1 VDENHTLISSALKKI
16 GGGVNLLRS
25 KWGLTSV
32 IIGYIAGLI
41 TGYLFLPWPA
51 AMIFPIL
58 GTMLGSTIRQA
69 ELKVARLAAERDAAI
84 ATQSTFTTSTQ
95 HLSQSSQA
103 ASTQGQRQ
111 SKANPP
117 AVVAATEAN
126 PIHTP
131 NEQAVDLGPEWLSI
145 LEYIGTIEDMVL
157 LEGEK
162 NNLDNEI
169 VQRTLSVLVR
179 LNRIIP
185 QLVTFNNGDI
195 NHKIQRLVLKD
206 LNGAINPFINL
217 SGEAKRQNRRILLN
231 SLKDI
236 DNQIS
241 TYTSF
246 IEQKDLMELKNKAD
260 LIHQRYGMRN

>member
-1 VDENHTLISSALKKI
+1 M
-16 GGGVNLLRS
+16 LRS
-25 KWGLTSV
+25 KWGAASV
-32 IIGYIAGLI
+32 IIGYVAGLI
-41 TGYLFLPWPA
+41 SVSFLPDA
-51 AMIFPIL
+51 VALVFPIL

-69 ELKVARLAAERDAAI
+69 ELKVARLAAERDAAL
-84 ATQSTFTTSTQ
+84 AQSTSAQ
-95 HLSQSSQA
+95 SQSLSNQTTQAIQNQGQQRTVNQATSSSA
-103 ASTQGQRQ
+103 AS
-111 SKANPP
+111 SSNKAPD
-117 AVVAATEAN
+117 EQ
-126 PIHTP
+126 TP
-131 NEQAVDLGPEWLSI
+131 DLGPEWISI

-169 VQRTLSVLVR
+169 VQRTLSLLVR

-185 QLVTFNNGDI
+185 QLVVFNNGDI

-246 IEQKDLMELKNKAD
+246 IEQKDLMELKNKAE
-260 LIHQRYGMRN
+260 LIHQRYGLRN

>member
-1 VDENHTLISSALKKI
+1 M
-16 GGGVNLLRS
+16 LRS
-25 KWGLTSV
+25 KWGAASV
-32 IIGYIAGLI
+32 IIGYLGGYISTFFLHDAIAL
-41 TGYLFLPWPA
+41 
-51 AMIFPIL
+51 IFPVL
-58 GTMLGSTIRQA
+58 GTMLGSIIRQA

-84 ATQSTFTTSTQ
+84 QQSTNAQLLNNQSQPASQNQGTQPVNKQAPNTTTT
-95 HLSQSSQA
+95 
-103 ASTQGQRQ
+103 AS
-111 SKANPP
+111 NPNRAP
-117 AVVAATEAN
+117 A
-126 PIHTP
+126 
-131 NEQAVDLGPEWLSI
+131 EQAPDLGPEWLSI

-162 NNLDNEI
+162 DNLDNEI
-169 VQRTLSVLVR
+169 VQRTLSLLVR

-185 QLVTFNNGDI
+185 QLVEFNNGDI

-246 IEQKDLMELKNKAD
+246 IEQKDLMELKNKAE
-260 LIHQRYGMRN
+260 LIHQRYGLRN

>member
-1 VDENHTLISSALKKI
+1 M
-16 GGGVNLLRS
+16 LRS
-25 KWGLTSV
+25 KWGAASV
-32 IIGYIAGLI
+32 IIGYLVGLVSI
-41 TGYLFLPWPA
+41 SILPDPVA
-51 AMIFPIL
+51 LIFPIL
-58 GTMLGSTIRQA
+58 GTMLGSKIRQA

-84 ATQSTFTTSTQ
+84 EQSTSAQSLDNPTQRNSRTQSPQS
-95 HLSQSSQA
+95 LPNQSSQSQPANSQA
-103 ASTQGQRQ
+103 ANGNPST
-111 SKANPP
+111 NPNR
-117 AVVAATEAN
+117 A
-126 PIHTP
+126 PI
-131 NEQAVDLGPEWLSI
+131 EQAPDLGPEWLSI

-162 NNLDNEI
+162 DNLDNEI
-169 VQRTLSVLVR
+169 VQRTLSLLVR

-185 QLVTFNNGDI
+185 QLVAFNNGDI

-217 SGEAKRQNRRILLN
+217 SGEAKRQNRRLLLN

-246 IEQKDLMELKNKAD
+246 IEQKDLMELKNKAE
-260 LIHQRYGMRN
+260 LIHQRYGLRN

>member
-1 VDENHTLISSALKKI
+1 MLKT
-16 GGGVNLLRS
+16 GGGGILLRS
-25 KWGLTSV
+25 KWGAASV
-32 IIGYIAGLI
+32 IIGYVAGYI
-41 TGYLFLPWPA
+41 STFFLPVPVA
-51 AMIFPIL
+51 LIFPVL

-69 ELKVARLAAERDAAI
+69 ELKVARFAAERDAAI
-84 ATQSTFTTSTQ
+84 AAQSSSTQ
-95 HLSQSSQA
+95 PGSQA
-103 ASTQGQRQ
+103 PQALPNQGQQ
-111 SKANPP
+111 PTISQANGG
-117 AVVAATEAN
+117 VEAN
-126 PIHTP
+126 ANRATS
-131 NEQAVDLGPEWLSI
+131 EKAVDLGPEWHSI

-162 NNLDNEI
+162 DNLDNEI
-169 VQRTLSVLVR
+169 VQRTLSLLVR

-185 QLVTFNNGDI
+185 QLVTFNNGEI

-260 LIHQRYGMRN
+260 LIHQRYGLRN

>member
-1 VDENHTLISSALKKI
+1 M
-16 GGGVNLLRS
+16 LRS
-25 KWGLTSV
+25 KWGAASV
-32 IIGYIAGLI
+32 IIGYLVGLVSI
-41 TGYLFLPWPA
+41 YVLPDPVA
-51 AMIFPIL
+51 LIFPIL

-84 ATQSTFTTSTQ
+84 QQSANAQLLNNQSPQASQNQGSQPVNKQAPNTTTT
-95 HLSQSSQA
+95 
-103 ASTQGQRQ
+103 ASNAN
-111 SKANPP
+111 KAP
-117 AVVAATEAN
+117 A
-126 PIHTP
+126 
-131 NEQAVDLGPEWLSI
+131 EQAPDLGPEWLSI

-162 NNLDNEI
+162 DNLDNEI
-169 VQRTLSVLVR
+169 VQRTLSLLVR

-185 QLVTFNNGDI
+185 QLVEFNNGDI

-246 IEQKDLMELKNKAD
+246 IEQKDLMELKNKAE
-260 LIHQRYGMRN
+260 LIHQRYGLRN

>member
-1 VDENHTLISSALKKI
+1 
-16 GGGVNLLRS
+16 
-25 KWGLTSV
+25 
-32 IIGYIAGLI
+32 
-41 TGYLFLPWPA
+41 
-51 AMIFPIL
+51 
-58 GTMLGSTIRQA
+58 MLGSTIRQA

-84 ATQSTFTTSTQ
+84 AAQSTFTTTTQ
-95 HLSQSSQA
+95 HLSQPSQA
-103 ASTQGQRQ
+103 ASTQGQ

-117 AVVAATEAN
+117 ATVAATEAN
-126 PIHTP
+126 STQTP
-131 NEQAVDLGPEWLSI
+131 NEHAADLGPEWLSI

-185 QLVTFNNGDI
+185 ERVTFNNGDI

>member
-1 VDENHTLISSALKKI
+1 V
-16 GGGVNLLRS
+16 LRS

-32 IIGYIAGLI
+32 IIGYIAGLV
-41 TGYLFLPWPA
+41 TSWFLPVPIA
-51 AMIFPIL
+51 LIFPVI
-58 GTMLGSTIRQA
+58 GTIVGSTIRQA
-69 ELKVARLAAERDAAI
+69 ELKVSRFVAEREASNQNVQASI
-84 ATQSTFTTSTQ
+84 SPQSASKLNQVTNGE
-95 HLSQSSQA
+95 LSNPSVRVTSQA
-103 ASTQGQRQ
+103 NQ
-111 SKANPP
+111 NP
-117 AVVAATEAN
+117 
-126 PIHTP
+126 
-131 NEQAVDLGPEWLSI
+131 DLGPEWTSI
-145 LEYIGTIEDMVL
+145 MEYIDTIEDMVL

-169 VQRTLSVLVR
+169 VQRTLSLLVR

-185 QLVTFNNGDI
+185 ELVTFNNGDI

-206 LNGAINPFINL
+206 LNGAINPFIHL

-231 SLKDI
+231 SIKDI

-260 LIHQRYGMRN
+260 LIHQRYGLRN